1 VSALTQALEASQSKA
16 VAALGKAYVRRDE
29 TPDDEFFTAM
39 LKKIGLD
46 DAVAIHFLLA
56 AWSVLREEKA
66 APPAEQTAPTAQAEP
81 STEAQRSFI
90 DKLMDDAGQVR
101 LDRADLERLSKD
113 KASALISDLKAG
125 TYDPAKWDVGF

>member
-1 VSALTQALEASQSKA
+1 MSALTQALEASQNKA

-29 TPDDEFFTAM
+29 TPDDELFTGL

-46 DAVAIHFLLA
+46 DDVAIAFLLS
-56 AWSVLREEKA
+56 AWSILREQREQPPGEQA
-66 APPAEQTAPTAQAEP
+66 APAANGEL

-101 LDRADLERLSKD
+101 LDRADLDRLSKD